1 MNKNDLVMLIMAKK
15 TLDYQKDPNPDN
27 WVTISGAKVHLDEGG
42 KIDGGAKGKFNG
54 KSYSGTKKSH
64 KSATGSSESSK
75 KYESKAREAVEYWV
89 NTHYKNPSDKN
100 IKDSVESVRMQMESM
115 VKSAERNLNDAKKTG
130 KEDLIKKYQDKFD
143 EAKGTLEAL
152 NNYYDGGTV
161 KKESAK
167 EPKLGAPKSPKK
179 KIDPASTEAQ
189 AKRQAIADDMMKRTF
204 VKGKVEEA
212 SKKLIAEANKDYGG
226 DHETSVMLE
235 NVVKDKDGAY
245 VTLKIVAK
253 DKTGKSRFPQSHSMT
268 FKVGDLTKEQKKLYF
283 GKGETPAKEPKK
295 SAPKS
300 AGKEDDVKQ
309 VEISFPGGYKG
320 HFSQVPGEKDVIFDW
335 DKMERMEIPGGLE
348 AFLKK
353 AKEKGI
359 EVNENYTPEE
369 RKLEEYPPSRQDRR
383 HARMNKLQSRASRH
397 GRPPGSR

>member
-1 MNKNDLVMLIMAKK
+1 MNKKDLVMLIMAKK
-15 TLDYQKDPNPDN
+15 TLDYQKDPNPEN

-54 KSYSGTKKSH
+54 KSYSGTKKSR

-143 EAKGTLEAL
+143 EAKGTLESL

-167 EPKLGAPKSPKK
+167 EPKLGAPKMAESKSDFPLKEKNDDFYKKQAQATMRHWLIQKHMENTTKNKREIADEVRHDVEFWAEQWKRNYEIAKTDSRYTEKEVASLKEKAEGAQKELEWFNKLWPKK
-179 KIDPASTEAQ
+179 ES
-189 AKRQAIADDMMKRTF
+189 
-204 VKGKVEEA
+204 
-212 SKKLIAEANKDYGG
+212 
-226 DHETSVMLE
+226 
-235 NVVKDKDGAY
+235 
-245 VTLKIVAK
+245 
-253 DKTGKSRFPQSHSMT
+253 
-268 FKVGDLTKEQKKLYF
+268 
-283 GKGETPAKEPKK
+283 KK

-309 VEISFPGGYKG
+309 VEITHSDGSKW
-320 HFSQVPGEKDVIFDW
+320 HVSEVPGEKDVIFDW
-335 DKMERMEIPGGLE
+335 DRMERIEVPGGLS
-348 AFLKK
+348 ALMKK
-353 AKEKGI
+353 VKEKGLG
-359 EVNENYTPEE
+359 VNENYTPPE
-369 RKLEEYPPSRQDRR
+369 RKLEEYPPSREDRR
-383 HARMNKLQSRASRH
+383 RIRRDKINRRVSKKGL
-397 GRPPGSR
+397 PPGAR